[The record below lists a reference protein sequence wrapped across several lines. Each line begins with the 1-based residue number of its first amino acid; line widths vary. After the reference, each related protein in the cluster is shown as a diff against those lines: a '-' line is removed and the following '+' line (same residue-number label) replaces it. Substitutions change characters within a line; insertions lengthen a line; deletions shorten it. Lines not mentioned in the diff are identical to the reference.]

1 MSRLNEM
8 IQELCPDGGEYR
20 PIKDCV
26 ESVEKIEWKKTDETY
41 RYIDLSSVD
50 RDDHTIGETIEIS
63 ADDAP
68 SRAQQLVKENDI
80 LLGTTRPM
88 LKRYC
93 QIPLEYDNQICSTGF
108 CVLRAN
114 NIRVLS

>member
-1 MSRLNEM
+1 MSRLREM
-8 IQELCPDGGEYR
+8 IKELCPNGVEYQ

-26 ESVEKIEWKKTDETY
+26 ESVEKIQWKLTDETY

-50 RDDHTIGETIEIS
+50 RDDHMIGETIEIS
-63 ADDAP
+63 GDNAP